1 MAYLVL
7 ETGEVFSGK
16 HLGGGEKAGEVVFN
30 TAHGGYEEVATDP
43 SYFSQIMVM
52 TAPQQGNYGESDFFW
67 ESERIWIQGVV
78 CVQMQNSKRD
88 HSWLQKLNTHSV
100 PVLEEVDTRSLVF
113 TLRKHGSV
121 YGAIVKEEKEEQA
134 KSKAQELIQK
144 QKSLEKDWP
153 YLISNSKVETYKGEK
168 SQGARVAVLDF
179 GCKSSILRELKAR
192 CSEVAVFPPRTSAE
206 EIKNWNPQGI
216 LLSNGPGDPQ
226 HVQKAVQTVQE
237 LMGQYFMFGIC
248 MGCQILALA
257 LGGRTRKLK
266 FGHRGVNHPVRDT
279 LNNCIYITT
288 QNHGYVI
295 VEGSLPLDVKV
306 THINLND
313 QTIQGFYSEKKKV
326 LAVQFHPENHPG
338 PKDSLSL
345 FDDFVQRL

>member
-7 ETGEVFSGK
+7 ETGEIFSGQ

-30 TAHGGYEEVATDP
+30 TAHSGYEEVATDP

-52 TAPQQGNYGESDFFW
+52 TAPHQGNYSASEGSW
-67 ESERIWIQGVV
+67 ESERIWIQGFV

-88 HSWLQKLNTHSV
+88 QSWVQTLKTHSV
-100 PVLEEVDTRSLVF
+100 PVLEQVDTRALVL
-113 TLRKHGSV
+113 TLRKHGSI
-121 YGAIVKEEKEEQA
+121 YGAIVQEENKDQA
-134 KSKAQELIQK
+134 KIKAQGLIQK
-144 QKSLEKDWP
+144 QKNLEKDWP
-153 YLISNSKVETYKGEK
+153 YLISNSKMETFKGEK
-168 SQGARVAVLDF
+168 SEGPRVAILDF
-179 GCKSSILRELKAR
+179 GCKKNILRELKDR
-192 CSEVAVFPPRTSAE
+192 CSEVALFPPRVSAK
-206 EIKNWNPQGI
+206 EIKDWSPHGI

-226 HVQKAVQTVQE
+226 YVKKAVETVQE

-279 LNNCIYITT
+279 LNNCIYITS
-288 QNHGYVI
+288 QNHGYVV
-295 VEGSLPLDVKV
+295 VEGSLPTDVRV
-306 THINLND
+306 THTNLND
-313 QTIQGFYSEKKKV
+313 KTIQGFYSKEKKI

-338 PKDSLSL
+338 PQDSVSL
-345 FDDFVQRL
+345 FDDFTSRI